1 MKKYLLIRILVPFTA
16 ILIILTLFLFR
27 GADLYFWQGEKF
39 AQKGKY
45 EKALDRYQICAER
58 YPKYRRA
65 PEAWLRIA
73 EIYDYKLGLC
83 RKAKKIYK
91 KIMEKYPQSQWAELA
106 QEKIKHCYDYFP
118 LNKGNL
124 WVEGDSET
132 GGKNYRAEIYC
143 IEPYKIVKK
152 VYAGKKLVTSIE
164 LTYSKDEKEF
174 REYTP
179 SSGERTLFCYP
190 LKKGRTWTAGDGLE
204 EIVYTL
210 TSKDAQVETKAGKF
224 SDCLKI
230 RQEKKTAPGS
240 FRFDYYAP
248 EIGKVL
254 VTQATLRNPQEVRIS
269 ELLSYKIVED

>member
-16 ILIILTLFLFR
+16 ILIILTLFLLR

-45 EKALDRYQICAER
+45 EKALNRYQICAER

-73 EIYDYKLGLC
+73 EIYDYKLGLS

-106 QEKIKHCYDYFP
+106 YGKLKHGYDYFP
-118 LNKGNL
+118 LEKGNI

-132 GGKNYRAEIYC
+132 GGKNYRAEISC
-143 IEPYKIVKK
+143 VEPYKIVKK
-152 VYAGKKLVTSIE
+152 IYAGKRQITTVE
-164 LTYSKDEKEF
+164 LTYQKSEKEL
-174 REYTP
+174 REYDP
-179 SSGERTLFCYP
+179 SSGEQVLFCYP
-190 LKKGRTWTAGDGLE
+190 LEKGQSWKGKPESE

-210 TSKDAQVETKAGKF
+210 ISKNAEIETKAGKF
-224 SDCLKI
+224 VDCLKI
-230 RQEKKTAPGS
+230 RQEKKSTLGS

-254 VTQATLRNPQEVRIS
+254 ITQATLRSPEEKRIS
-269 ELLSYKIVED
+269 ELLSYKIVEE